1 MTRPTD
7 ADLPLARP
15 QRAAGFAIA
24 GAMLGWMALQFAGA
38 QGYISA
44 RVLFLF
50 DFAALAVMVWALV
63 VTYRVWRQRRDKKT
77 R

>member
-1 MTRPTD
+1 MTRPSD
-7 ADLPLARP
+7 ADLSLARQ

-24 GAMLGWMALQFAGA
+24 GAMVVWMLLQFLGA
-38 QGYISA
+38 QGYITA

-50 DFAALAVMVWALV
+50 DFAALAVMVWSLV
-63 VTYRVWRQRRDKKT
+63 VTYRVWRKRRAQKT

>member
-1 MTRPTD
+1 MTDRS
-7 ADLPLARP
+7 DLELSLARQ

-24 GAMLGWMALQFAGA
+24 GAVVVWMGLQFLGA
-38 QGYISA
+38 QGYITT

-63 VTYRVWRQRRDKKT
+63 VTYRVWRRKRANDS

>member
-1 MTRPTD
+1 MNDRPD
-7 ADLPLARP
+7 PELSLARQ

-24 GAMLGWMALQFAGA
+24 GAVVIWMILQFAGS
-38 QGYISA
+38 QGLVTT

-63 VTYRVWRQRRDKKT
+63 VTYRVWRKRRADRT

>member
-1 MTRPTD
+1 MTQKTD
-7 ADLPLARP
+7 ADQSLARQ

-24 GAMLGWMALQFAGA
+24 GAMLGWMALQYAGA
-38 QGYISA
+38 RGVVSA

-50 DFAALAVMVWALV
+50 DFATLAVMVWALL
-63 VTYRVWRQRRDKKT
+63 VTFRVWRKRRADKT